1 MKTTT
6 REKRVLIGGG
16 GIALLVLAYYLTPI
30 LMPED
35 LTVTVTK
42 KQNELRLLREMVS
55 QEESFKGRL
64 DKDQQRLTQDQAR
77 LLPGDNAATAASTLQ
92 KIVQELSDASG
103 VEIPRK
109 TPMPEQKVPDTN
121 LTKIS
126 LQLQDLNCTMEQFV
140 RFLTALESH
149 DKFLKVDELQISSR
163 RLQNRDQLFIQ
174 MLRVA
179 GYVATPTPAA
189 KPGEKAAGVN

>member
-6 REKRVLIGGG
+6 REKRFLIVGGA
-16 GIALLVLAYYLTPI
+16 IALVVVAYYLTPI

-35 LTVTVTK
+35 LSVTVTK

-55 QEESFKGRL
+55 TEGIFKARL
-64 DKDQQRLTQDQAR
+64 DRDRQRLTQDQAR
-77 LLPGDNAATAASTLQ
+77 LLPSDSAAPTLQ

-109 TPMPEQKVPDTN
+109 TPMPDQKVPDAN
-121 LTKIS
+121 LTKVS
-126 LQLQDLNCTMEQFV
+126 LQLQDLNCTMEQFI
-140 RFLTALESH
+140 RFLTALENQ
-149 DKFLKVDELQISSR
+149 DKFLKVEELQINSR
-163 RLQNRDQLFIQ
+163 RQQNRDVLYIQ

-179 GYVATPTPAA
+179 GYIATPTPTA
-189 KPGEKAAGVN
+189 KPGDKAAGVSQ